1 MFLLVYLW
9 IWDQRFLSKIKK
21 MVIRYDK
28 ELDIVYIRFS
38 EKKIAESNED
48 KPGIILDYDIEGS
61 IVGIE
66 VLNAS
71 TQMVQPNGIVYE
83 VA

>member
-1 MFLLVYLW
+1 
-9 IWDQRFLSKIKK
+9 

-38 EKKIAESNED
+38 EKNIEESNED
-48 KPGIILDYDIEGS
+48 KPGIILDYDLEGK

-71 TQMVQPNGIVYE
+71 SQIIQPNGIVYE

>member
-1 MFLLVYLW
+1 
-9 IWDQRFLSKIKK
+9 

-38 EKKIAESNED
+38 EKKIAESKED

-71 TQMVQPNGIVYE
+71 SQMIQPNGIVYE

>member
-1 MFLLVYLW
+1 
-9 IWDQRFLSKIKK
+9 

-28 ELDIVYIRFS
+28 DLDIVYIRFS
-38 EKKIAESNED
+38 DKIIEESNED
-48 KPGIILDYDIEGS
+48 KPGVILDYDSEGS

-71 TQMVQPNGIVYE
+71 SQILQPNGISYE

>member
-1 MFLLVYLW
+1 
-9 IWDQRFLSKIKK
+9 

-28 ELDIVYIRFS
+28 DLDIVYIRFS
-38 EKKIAESNED
+38 DKIIQESNED
-48 KPGIILDYDIEGS
+48 KPGVILDYDCEGS

-71 TQMVQPNGIVYE
+71 SQILQPNGISYE

>member
-1 MFLLVYLW
+1 
-9 IWDQRFLSKIKK
+9 

-38 EKKIAESNED
+38 EKKITESNED

-71 TQMVQPNGIVYE
+71 SQMLQPNGIVYE

>member
-1 MFLLVYLW
+1 
-9 IWDQRFLSKIKK
+9 

-28 ELDIVYIRFS
+28 DLDIVYIRFS
-38 EKKIAESNED
+38 DKIIEESNED
-48 KPGIILDYDIEGS
+48 NPGVIIDYDSEGN

-71 TQMVQPNGIVYE
+71 SQILQPNGISYE

>member
-1 MFLLVYLW
+1 
-9 IWDQRFLSKIKK
+9 

-38 EKKIAESNED
+38 ENQISESDEE
-48 KPGIILDYDIEGS
+48 KPGIILDYDQQGS

-71 TQMVQPNGIVYE
+71 KQIIQPNGIVYE